1 MNTTAANIAAPAP
14 APKQAP
20 WMACTTVEELNAY
33 LKKAKKSHKDAE
45 AIRAK
50 WVAVQQGDINLEN
63 AIPNPPGANLIATV
77 DAARAADSSKDA
89 QHATSPEA
97 PTAPKEDHPTA
108 IVKEEPY
115 TLGAPLTSPHE
126 MNDVQTRKVTGEE
139 LGRAVGGSLASK
151 PKGAKTPVATAVTV
165 QASNAAVAAARSP
178 LTTVYLDPQLIDVKD
193 AWNART
199 DMGDLEELGRQIKS
213 QKAIDGIGLL
223 HDLRVQ
229 EKGDGSGRYWLIDGE
244 RRWQAV
250 MGLIDAGEEFPNGIP
265 CKVEAADANTDDLI
279 IKMFLA
285 NEGKPLLPYEEGL
298 FFKRL
303 QDSGMT
309 MKEMEEKTGRS
320 DSTIWYGL
328 ALVEADDDLVD
339 AIRKGTVGATIA
351 KTIAVNAR
359 GNKAR
364 QKELVAKAIKAK
376 GDKAKTAEL
385 KKEIDED
392 RRKKAAKERPGL
404 SLKARKADE
413 AEIAA
418 MGEKVGAR
426 LKEVMESFG
435 MDFDTDMREW
445 IGNDRELQIAAN
457 FGALTALKAVM
468 GVKEKVSF

>member
-1 MNTTAANIAAPAP
+1 
-14 APKQAP
+14 
-20 WMACTTVEELNAY
+20 
-33 LKKAKKSHKDAE
+33 
-45 AIRAK
+45 
-50 WVAVQQGDINLEN
+50 
-63 AIPNPPGANLIATV
+63 
-77 DAARAADSSKDA
+77 
-89 QHATSPEA
+89 
-97 PTAPKEDHPTA
+97 
-108 IVKEEPY
+108 
-115 TLGAPLTSPHE
+115 
-126 MNDVQTRKVTGEE
+126 
-139 LGRAVGGSLASK
+139 
-151 PKGAKTPVATAVTV
+151 
-165 QASNAAVAAARSP
+165 
-178 LTTVYLDPQLIDVKD
+178 
-193 AWNART
+193 
-199 DMGDLEELGRQIKS
+199 
-213 QKAIDGIGLL
+213 
-223 HDLRVQ
+223 
-229 EKGDGSGRYWLIDGE
+229 
-244 RRWQAV
+244 
-250 MGLIDAGEEFPNGIP
+250 
-265 CKVEAADANTDDLI
+265 
-279 IKMFLA
+279 
-285 NEGKPLLPYEEGL
+285 
-298 FFKRL
+298 
-303 QDSGMT
+303 

-435 MDFDTDMREW
+435 LDFDTDMRQW
-445 IGNDRELQIAAN
+445 IGADRELQIAAN